1 MSHGAPSGEWH
12 PAIAAAE
19 IWHRTLAASDLRE
32 GDLEDAQLR
41 HHCYELQIAA
51 SHLGWQAWTGD
62 DDGLAA
68 VARAAERT
76 LERGP
81 LGL

>member
-1 MSHGAPSGEWH
+1 M
-12 PAIAAAE
+12 
-19 IWHRTLAASDLRE
+19 
-32 GDLEDAQLR
+32 EDAQLR

-51 SHLGWQAWTGD
+51 SHLGWNAWTGD
-62 DDGLAA
+62 DDALAA

>member
-1 MSHGAPSGEWH
+1 
-12 PAIAAAE
+12 
-19 IWHRTLAASDLRE
+19 LRQ

-62 DDGLAA
+62 DAELAA
-68 VARAAERT
+68 VARAAECT

-81 LGL
+81 FAL